1 MLHAANVPPPT
12 YIYTVKGSLEIHLL
26 GASEPLRL
34 LPQRA
39 AWIESSRSLLI
50 ADAHFGKTTHF
61 RKAGIPVPHA
71 LFLKDLDNL
80 QSLLNLTNPTEVL
93 FLGDFFHDQSNSE
106 WNQLLEFRSAFPG
119 MHWMV
124 IPGNHDKP
132 TLKLL
137 ESAGW
142 LAPSSYVNRGGMLL
156 SHDQIPNAG
165 AGVSGHI
172 HPGMVLRG
180 KGRQSLR
187 LPCFAVLRKEW
198 CILPAFGSFTGLEI
212 IDPKAGTALYPLAGE
227 EVIQL
232 MN

>member
-1 MLHAANVPPPT
+1 MLHTANVPPPT
-12 YIYTVKGSLEIHLL
+12 YFYTVKGSLEIQLL

-50 ADAHFGKTTHF
+50 ADPHFGKTTHF
-61 RKAGIPVPHA
+61 RKAGIPVPQA
-71 LFLKDLDNL
+71 LFLKDLDKL
-80 QSLLNLTNPTEVL
+80 RDLLSLTNPNEVL
-93 FLGDFFHDQSNSE
+93 FLGDFFHDQSNAE
-106 WNQLLEFRSAFPG
+106 WNQLLDFRAEFPSLN
-119 MHWMV
+119 WMV

-132 TLKLL
+132 TLRHL

-142 LAPSSYVNRGGMLL
+142 LSPANHIERGGMQL

-165 AGVSGHI
+165 PGVSGHV

-187 LPCFAVLRKEW
+187 LPCFVVLRKEW
-198 CILPAFGSFTGLEI
+198 CILPAFGSFTGLDI
-212 IDPKAGTALYPLAGE
+212 IEPKTGVNLYPLAGN
-227 EVIQL
+227 EVLQL